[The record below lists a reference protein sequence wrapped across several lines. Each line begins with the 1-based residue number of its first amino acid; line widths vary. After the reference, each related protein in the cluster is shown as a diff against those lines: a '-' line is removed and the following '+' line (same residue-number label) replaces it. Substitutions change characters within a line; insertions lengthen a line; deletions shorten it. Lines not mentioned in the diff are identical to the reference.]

1 MKLILYLIKSMCKR
15 KINKSDVC
23 LHVIDAIIGEE
34 VSINKKSY
42 PNKLQN
48 SKNVEFCLKSLVLFK
63 LTIKVLFS

>member
-1 MKLILYLIKSMCKR
+1 MLNKKHAQKKKY
-15 KINKSDVC
+15 KSDVC

-48 SKNVEFCLKSLVLFK
+48 RDEMLHTITNEFLQDSYP
-63 LTIKVLFS
+63 TTRD